1 MQKTSA
7 NELKPFDIFYKSS
20 TSEFGI
26 NKHYYVC
33 IYTQKLDENNHL
45 INDVYGLMIS
55 SNQKFFDLPNDYNV
69 KIEINGI
76 PCFVLCDKLFRFKV
90 EETMEIKEKK
100 LNKYEILEVSENL
113 NKFIGEV
120 KRQMGEQLK

>member
-1 MQKTSA
+1 
-7 NELKPFDIFYKSS
+7 
-20 TSEFGI
+20 
-26 NKHYYVC
+26 
-33 IYTQKLDENNHL
+33 
-45 INDVYGLMIS
+45 MIS
-55 SNQKFFDLPNDYNV
+55 SNQKFFSFPNDYNV

-100 LNKYEILEVSENL
+100 MNKYEMSEVSEKL
-113 NKFIGEV
+113 NKFITEV

>member
-1 MQKTSA
+1 MLT
-7 NELKPFDIFYKSS
+7 NELKPFDIFYKLSQ
-20 TSEFGI
+20 SEFGI

-33 IYTQKLDENNHL
+33 IYTQKQDENNHL

-55 SNQKFFDLPNDYNV
+55 SNQKFFGLPNDYNV
-69 KIEINGI
+69 KIEINGLA
-76 PCFVLCDKLFRFKV
+76 CFVLCDKLFRFKV

-100 LNKYEILEVSENL
+100 LNTYEKSEVGEKL
-113 NKFIGEV
+113 NKFITEV

>member
-7 NELKPFDIFYKSS
+7 NDLKPFDIFYKLSQ
-20 TSEFGI
+20 SEFGT
-26 NKHYYVC
+26 NKHYYIC
-33 IYTQKLDENNHL
+33 IYTQKQDENNHL

-55 SNQKFFDLPNDYNV
+55 SNQKFFGLPNDYNV
-69 KIEINGI
+69 KIEINGMS
-76 PCFVLCDKLFRFKV
+76 CFVLCDKLFRFKV

-100 LNKYEILEVSENL
+100 LNTYEKSEVGEKL
-113 NKFIGEV
+113 NKFIAEV